1 MSKKLILL
9 LATCL
14 LFTSCLFGCD
24 NSNETIETTTTE
36 AEVTTEKET
45 TTKVEVTTEEP
56 TTKKEPATEYVYKG
70 KKLSVDK
77 SLENY
82 FNGLIL
88 KNGDEIHVNDLYS
101 DDSLEASN
109 RRGSVAYAL
118 LTALDMK
125 DERTSLKEKYWLD
138 GAYSPEIPYGDNY
151 SIKCNAEKVEF
162 VLVEKEG
169 ERCYYDVIVTK

>member
-1 MSKKLILL
+1 MTKKLILL

-14 LFTSCLFGCD
+14 FFTSCLFGCGD
-24 NSNETIETTTTE
+24 EKEKQETNPTTTE

-45 TTKVEVTTEEP
+45 

-101 DDSLEASN
+101 DDSLDGSTS
-109 RRGSVAYAL
+109 RGSIADALLYAL
-118 LTALDMK
+118 QMY
-125 DERTSLKEKYWLD
+125 DEGESLKAKYWPD
-138 GAYSPEIPYGDNY
+138 GAFSPEIPYSDNY
-151 SIKCNAEKVEF
+151 SIKCDVEKVEF
-162 VLVEKEG
+162 VLVEKQG
-169 ERCYYDVIVTK
+169 DRCYFDVIVTE